1 MNIVIVHLLLLTIGV
16 KTTKFFDEVAVFIDK
31 IGRYI
36 THRGESFSIHFIRLT
51 VWNEQRQLPS
61 IEMLSTPAADE
72 HGLTAIRKAIG
83 HVYVNIVVSLF
94 NP

>member
-31 IGRYI
+31 IG
-36 THRGESFSIHFIRLT
+36 SIHFIRLT